1 VGGWFLV
8 VSFVAASLV
17 DEEKVERFG
26 LLGGGGL
33 AGDLFCCVELG

>member
-26 LLGGGGL
+26 LLGGGVGR
-33 AGDLFCCVELG
+33 